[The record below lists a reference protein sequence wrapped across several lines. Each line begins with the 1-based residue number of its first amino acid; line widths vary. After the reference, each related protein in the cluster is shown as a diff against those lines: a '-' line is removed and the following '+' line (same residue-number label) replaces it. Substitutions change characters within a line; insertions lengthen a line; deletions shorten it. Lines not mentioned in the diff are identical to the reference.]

1 VGLIAVSCFLL
12 RLSIQ
17 LCEKALTGIARV
29 TLIGQQFK
37 IPILRLDE
45 DQPHLAAAFR
55 AGHLNSGLKT
65 RTGWRRSG
73 YLHDI
78 LFSNGRD
85 ASKDITRE
93 PGFRSRQNV
102 RVGTGRNRPTHDFKA
117 GHWPIDA
124 APEGFSA
131 GGPSKRDVLRTLHC
145 WGCRIFDLDPVRTPS
160 GAITAIHRCFETIP
174 SSPSLQAC
182 SNIPGPISP
191 SMCSL
196 S

>member
-1 VGLIAVSCFLL
+1 MNCASGTND
-12 RLSIQ
+12 RLSLLLFRGYSSLQITPDIRHQ
-17 LCEKALTGIARV
+17 KALTGIARA

-37 IPILRLDE
+37 IAILRLDE

-78 LFSNGRD
+78 LISNGRD

-102 RVGTGRNRPTHDFKA
+102 RASTASTVLAEIGHSRFQNRPLAQPRVNQIASELGT
-117 GHWPIDA
+117 DA
-124 APEGFSA
+124 AEPEQ
-131 GGPSKRDVLRTLHC
+131 C
-145 WGCRIFDLDPVRTPS
+145 
-160 GAITAIHRCFETIP
+160 
-174 SSPSLQAC
+174 
-182 SNIPGPISP
+182 
-191 SMCSL
+191 
-196 S
+196 